1 MPRFSQTVLS
11 DDQIQIAPEALWEVL
26 VDPDLLA
33 ELTPLVDRIT
43 QLEDRW
49 TWRLVTV
56 NALGMRAAP
65 EFTTLIR
72 LHDGTRIDFEPDP
85 SAEERASAEGFL
97 TVGPDGDGGA
107 RIAIDVTATVEL
119 PLPTVMGRPVRRVM
133 FQTMK
138 AGGTRFARNLLAHL
152 GNPPHRGLDVR
163 AVDREG
169 PGR

>member
-1 MPRFSQTVLS
+1 MSPVPRFSQTVLS
-11 DDQIQIAPEALWEVL
+11 DDLIQIAPEALWEVL
-26 VDPDLLA
+26 VDPELLA

-49 TWRLVTV
+49 MWRLVTV
-56 NALGMRAAP
+56 NALGIKAAP

-72 LHDGTRIDFEPDP
+72 LDEGSRIDFEPDP
-85 SAEERASAEGFL
+85 TADERASAQGFL

-119 PLPTVMGRPVRRVM
+119 PLPSVMGRPVRGVM

-138 AGGTRFARNLLAHL
+138 AGGSRFARNLLSHL
-152 GNPPHRGLDVR
+152 GDPPHRGLDVR
-163 AVDREG
+163 AVDR
-169 PGR
+169 